1 MDNPP
6 GVDNPRGSTGGGR
19 VNVIVFVES
28 NTTGTGRLFCRRA
41 REFGLHPV
49 LLAKNPARFPYVT
62 TDDIEHHVVDTD
74 DSAAVL
80 AAVKGLDRPIAGVAS
95 SSEYW
100 VATAGEV
107 AAALGLPHPDP
118 DAVRACRDKARQR
131 AILHAAG
138 VPGAEFGAAT
148 SAGEA
153 VEHAERIGFPVVV
166 KPVAGSGS
174 VATRL
179 CRTPDEVRA
188 AARLVL
194 DGDPAELGLPV
205 QDSVLVEEYLDGP
218 EFSVETLGT
227 EVVGVTAKHLGAAP
241 WFVEVGHDFPVDA
254 PVGSTAIKALE
265 ALGLGWGAAHVELR
279 MTARGPRIVEVN
291 PRLAGGMIP
300 RVIEAA
306 IGIDVIAHVVAIAAG
321 LQRPTTPRKDGHA
334 SIRFL
339 VAERSGVIDEVS
351 GVEQARAQ
359 PGVVE
364 VELTKPVGTEITL
377 RHSFTDRLGYVIAA
391 ANSGSVAARAAET
404 AARVV
409 RAHVA
414 PISFAAEGTPG

>member
-1 MDNPP
+1 M
-6 GVDNPRGSTGGGR
+6 S
-19 VNVIVFVES
+19 VIVFVES

-49 LLAKNPARFPYVT
+49 LLAKNPARFPYVEA
-62 TDDIEHHVVDTD
+62 DGIEHHVVDTD
-74 DSAAVL
+74 DPAAVL
-80 AAVKGLDRPIAGVAS
+80 AAVKGLDRPIVGVAS

-131 AILHAAG
+131 ATLHAAG
-138 VPGAEFGAAT
+138 VPGAEFAAART
-148 SAGEA
+148 PDEA
-153 VEHAERIGFPVVV
+153 VGHAERIGFPVVV

-179 CRTPDEVRA
+179 CRTPDEVRG

-194 DGDPAELGLPV
+194 ASDPAELGLPP
-205 QDSVLVEEYLDGP
+205 QDAVLVEEYLDGP

-227 EVVGVTAKHLGAAP
+227 QVVGVTAKHLGPAP
-241 WFVEVGHDFPVDA
+241 WFVEVGHDFPVDE
-254 PVGSTAIKALE
+254 PVGPTAVAALR
-265 ALGLGWGAAHVELR
+265 ALGLGWGAAHVEVR
-279 MTARGPRIVEVN
+279 VTASGPRIIEVN

-306 IGIDVIAHVVAIAAG
+306 TGIDVIAHVVAIAAG
-321 LQRPTTPRKDGHA
+321 LPRPAAPARAGHA

-339 VAERSGVIDEVS
+339 VAERSGVLDEVA
-351 GVEQARAQ
+351 GLDEARAADH
-359 PGVVE
+359 VVE

-377 RHSFTDRLGYVIAA
+377 RHSFTDRLGYAIAA
-391 ANSGSVAARAAET
+391 TDETGSGSVAARAAEEAVRT
-404 AARVV
+404 V

-414 PISFAAEGTPG
+414 PISFAAEGTAG